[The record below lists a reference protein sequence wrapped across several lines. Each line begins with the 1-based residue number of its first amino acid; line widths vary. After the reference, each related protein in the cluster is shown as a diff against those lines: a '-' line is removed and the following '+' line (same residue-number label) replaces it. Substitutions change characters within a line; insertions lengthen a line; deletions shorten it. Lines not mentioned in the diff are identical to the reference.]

1 MSSSEP
7 LPTTTVPTRHSMA
20 SKVPVV
26 TAAFWIL
33 KILTTGMGEAASD
46 ALVRAG
52 GAVAVAG
59 TAVALAASFVLQFRA
74 SRYVPW
80 IYWLTVAMIG
90 VFGTMAAD
98 LPHFLG
104 VPVWAISA
112 IYLAAVLVIFFLW
125 HRAEGTLSFDS
136 INTRRRETYYW
147 AAVVAT
153 FALGTAV
160 GDWTAQ
166 SWGLGN
172 LGSGIMFTVLI
183 LLPVAARR
191 RFGLNAVTAFWIA
204 YVLTRPLGASFA
216 DWMGSPTG
224 RGGLGFEMAYVAV
237 GWLLAIAVFVG
248 YLAVTRK
255 DARTGR
261 SSVQGQDDSAIGC

>member
-7 LPTTTVPTRHSMA
+7 APTSTVPTHHALA

-59 TAVALAASFVLQFRA
+59 TAVALVVSFVLQFRA

-90 VFGTMAAD
+90 IFGTMAAD

-104 VPVWAISA
+104 VPVWVISA
-112 IYLAAVLVIFFLW
+112 VYLTAVLMIFYLW

-136 INTRRRETYYW
+136 INTRRRETFYW

-172 LGSGIMFTVLI
+172 LGSGIMFAALI

-191 RFGLNAVTAFWIA
+191 WLGFDAVAAFWIA

-237 GWLLAIAVFVG
+237 GWLLAIAAFVA
-248 YLAVTRK
+248 YLAVTRE
-255 DARTGR
+255 DARTDLPSR
-261 SSVQGQDDSAIGC
+261 QGQDDPALR